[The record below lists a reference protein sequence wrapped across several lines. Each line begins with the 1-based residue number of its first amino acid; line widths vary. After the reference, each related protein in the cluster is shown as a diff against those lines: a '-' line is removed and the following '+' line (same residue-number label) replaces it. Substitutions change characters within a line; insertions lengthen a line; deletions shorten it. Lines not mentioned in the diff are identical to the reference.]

1 MEGTRKGPALV
12 LKEVLVA
19 SVEDT
24 PLVVPVA
31 GGLMVVPAVGVPAAA
46 LVGVAVAVPVAGDPA
61 GVLVGVAVAVP
72 AAGDPAGV
80 LVAAPVAW
88 VLARVPAVGALRGPE
103 G

>member
-1 MEGTRKGPALV
+1 MGGTRKGPALV

-46 LVGVAVAVPVAGDPA
+46 LVGVAVAVP
-61 GVLVGVAVAVP
+61 

-80 LVAAPVAW
+80 LVAAPAVW
-88 VLARVPAVGALRGPE
+88 VLARVPVAVDLVLVPAVGALRGPE